1 VPDRLRPNL
10 SGMTRFT
17 IHDIPDQTGR
27 LAIVTGANSGTG
39 FETAKALAARGA
51 EVILATRSADRAR
64 AAIAAIRS
72 GQPDARL
79 RFEPLDLASQA
90 SVAAFADRLL
100 AEGRSIDILVN
111 NAGVMALP
119 ERSITEDGF
128 ETQLATNY
136 LGHFAL
142 TARLMPLLRGGRAR
156 VVQLSSIVHRQG
168 RIQLNDLQFH
178 EAYRPWPAYAQSK
191 LAMLMF
197 ALELDRRSGRN
208 GWGLT
213 SVAAHPGYART
224 GLITSGPMSRS
235 AIARAGLRYLY
246 RPFIEPLFSHSAANG
261 ALPILMA
268 ATVPTVTGG
277 AYFGPRDLGEIKG
290 QPGLGRIEPR
300 ALDPLVAAGLWAASE
315 AMTDVTFPA

>member
-1 VPDRLRPNL
+1 
-10 SGMTRFT
+10 MTAFT
-17 IHDIPDQTGR
+17 IRDIPDQTGR

-39 FETAKALAARGA
+39 FETARALAARGA
-51 EVILATRSADRAR
+51 EVVLATRSAGRAE
-64 AAIAAIRS
+64 AAIAAIRRD
-72 GQPDARL
+72 QPQARL

-90 SVAAFADRLL
+90 SVAAFVERLL
-100 AEGRSIDILVN
+100 AEGRPIDILVN

-119 ERSITEDGF
+119 QRSVTEDGF

-142 TARLMPLLRGGRAR
+142 TARLLPLLRSGRAR

-168 RIQLNDLQFH
+168 RIQLDDLQF
-178 EAYRPWPAYAQSK
+178 ETAYKPWPAYAQSK

-197 ALELDRRSGRN
+197 ALELDRRSRAN

-224 GLITSGPMSRS
+224 GLIASGPMSRS
-235 AIARAGLRYLY
+235 VVARTVLTSLY
-246 RPFIEPLFSHSAANG
+246 RPFIEPFFSHSAADG

-268 ATVPTVTGG
+268 ATAAGVTGG
-277 AYFGPRDLGEIKG
+277 AYYGPRDLREMKG
-290 QPGLGRIEPR
+290 PPAVGKIEAQ
-300 ALDPLVAAGLWAASE
+300 ALDPAVAAGLWAASE
-315 AMTDVTFPA
+315 ALTGVTFTD

>member
-1 VPDRLRPNL
+1 
-10 SGMTRFT
+10 MTAFT
-17 IHDIPDQTGR
+17 IRDIPDQTGR
-27 LAIVTGANSGTG
+27 LAVVTGANSGTG
-39 FETAKALAARGA
+39 FETARALAARGA
-51 EVILATRSADRAR
+51 EVILAARSAGRAE
-64 AAIAAIRS
+64 AAIAAIRRD
-72 GQPDARL
+72 QPPARL

-100 AEGRSIDILVN
+100 TEGRPIDILVN

-119 ERSITEDGF
+119 VRSVTVDGF

-142 TARLMPLLRGGRAR
+142 TARLMPLLRSGRAR
-156 VVQLSSIVHRQG
+156 AVQVSSIVHRQG
-168 RIQLNDLQFH
+168 RIQLDDLQF
-178 EAYRPWPAYAQSK
+178 EKAYRPWPVYAQSK

-197 ALELDRRSGRN
+197 ALELDRRSRAS

-224 GLITSGPMSRS
+224 GLIASGPMSGS

-246 RPFIEPLFSHSAANG
+246 RPFVEPLFSHSAANG

-268 ATVPTVTGG
+268 ATATEVSGG
-277 AYFGPRDLGEIKG
+277 AYYGPRDLSEMKG
-290 QPGLGRIEPR
+290 PPGPGKIEAH
-300 ALDPLVAAGLWAASE
+300 ALDPTVSAGLWAASE
-315 AMTDVTFPA
+315 TLTGVTFPI

>member
-1 VPDRLRPNL
+1 
-10 SGMTRFT
+10 MTSFT
-17 IHDIPDQTGR
+17 PSDIPDQTGK

-39 FETAKALAARGA
+39 FETARALAARGA
-51 EVILATRSADRAR
+51 EVILATRSADRAE
-64 AAIAAIRS
+64 AAIGAIRRA
-72 GQPDARL
+72 QPQARL

-100 AEGRSIDILVN
+100 AEGRPIDILIN

-119 ERSITEDGF
+119 QRTVTADGF

-142 TARLMPLLRGGRAR
+142 TARLLPLLRRGRAR
-156 VVQLSSIVHRQG
+156 VVQLSSIVHRHG
-168 RIQLNDLQFH
+168 RIQLDDLQF
-178 EAYRPWPAYAQSK
+178 EAAYKPWPAYAQSK

-197 ALELDRRSGRN
+197 GLELDRRNRAN

-224 GLITSGPMSRS
+224 GLIASGPMSRS
-235 AIARAGLRYLY
+235 AVARMVLRFLY
-246 RPFIEPLFSHSAANG
+246 RPLLEPLFSHSAAAG

-268 ATVPTVTGG
+268 ATAPDVAGG
-277 AYFGPRDLGEIKG
+277 TYFGPRDMREMKG
-290 QPGLGRIEPR
+290 PAGVGKIANR
-300 ALDPLVAAGLWAASE
+300 ALDPEVASGLWEASE
-315 AMTDVTFPA
+315 TLTGVRFDA

>member
-1 VPDRLRPNL
+1 MTSFTLR
-10 SGMTRFT
+10 
-17 IHDIPDQTGR
+17 DIPDQAGK

-39 FETAKALAARGA
+39 FETARALAARGA
-51 EVILATRSADRAR
+51 EVILATRSADRAA
-64 AAIAAIRS
+64 AAIATIRRT
-72 GQPDARL
+72 QPQARL

-100 AEGRSIDILVN
+100 AEGRPIDILVN

-119 ERSITEDGF
+119 RRTVTADGF

-142 TARLMPLLRGGRAR
+142 TARLLPLLRRGRAR
-156 VVQLSSIVHRQG
+156 VVQLSSIVHRHG
-168 RIQLNDLQFH
+168 RIQLDDLQF
-178 EAYRPWPAYAQSK
+178 EAAYKPWPAYAQSK

-197 ALELDRRSGRN
+197 ALELDRRNRAN

-224 GLITSGPMSRS
+224 GLIASGPMSRS
-235 AIARAGLRYLY
+235 AVARTVLKSLY
-246 RPFIEPLFSHSAANG
+246 RPFIEPLFSHSAADG

-268 ATVPTVTGG
+268 ATAADVTGG
-277 AYFGPRDLGEIKG
+277 TYFGPRDLREMKG
-290 QPGLGRIEPR
+290 PPGPGKIEAQ
-300 ALDPLVAAGLWAASE
+300 ALDPVVAASLWAASE
-315 AMTDVTFPA
+315 ALTGVTFTA